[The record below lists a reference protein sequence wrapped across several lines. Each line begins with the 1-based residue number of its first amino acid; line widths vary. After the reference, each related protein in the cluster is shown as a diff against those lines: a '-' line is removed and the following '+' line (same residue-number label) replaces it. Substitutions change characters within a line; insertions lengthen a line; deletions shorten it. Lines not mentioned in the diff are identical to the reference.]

1 MRATS
6 PIFSCRKHRG
16 FLFVHSS
23 QQREERTKKRCRCYR
38 ACSLGRCCR
47 RRGLRNSLRS
57 DSPRP
62 GSSVGRRPAGP
73 IKAVFP
79 TGNACRFL
87 NPSGY
92 ATSPIFC
99 FAKHRGFL
107 FVHSSQQR
115 EERTKKRCR
124 CYRACSLGRC
134 CRRRGLRNSLRSDSP
149 RPISSA
155 GRRPLGPIKAVSPA
169 GNACRFLN
177 PSVTA
182 CHLPYIL
189 LRKTQGRSLNASP
202 PLYSFYGESIGEEGD
217 G

>member
-1 MRATS
+1 MKVFLIFFQPLSLEREFRGVF
-6 PIFSCRKHRG
+6 PIWLAPHRG

-87 NPSGY
+87 NPS
-92 ATSPIFC
+92 
-99 FAKHRGFL
+99 
-107 FVHSSQQR
+107 
-115 EERTKKRCR
+115 
-124 CYRACSLGRC
+124 
-134 CRRRGLRNSLRSDSP
+134 
-149 RPISSA
+149 
-155 GRRPLGPIKAVSPA
+155 
-169 GNACRFLN
+169 
-177 PSVTA
+177 VTA
-182 CHLPYIL
+182 CYLPYIL
-189 LRKTQGRSLNASP
+189 LRKTQGRSLKCVSSP
-202 PLYSFYGESIGEEGD
+202 IFIWGV
-217 G
+217 